1 MFVFYYGKETKMA
14 SFSADTVTSRQNPLV
29 TRLAKL
35 SDKKHRDVEGLFRI
49 DGVKLYA
56 EAIKS
61 GIKTEYTFIA
71 ESKRDKLT
79 SELANELANA
89 DGTVIFVS
97 DEVLSKLTDEAAPQ
111 GIVAFAKKFE
121 LAPFDVPE
129 GNFSALYLSQLRDP
143 GNLGTVIRTAYA
155 FGVDRVYI
163 SSDSADIYSPKVI
176 RAAMGTVFRQ
186 SISVVKDEVEF
197 ADMMKGN
204 GCTLYSAALRRDAK
218 KLGTFN
224 MPERVCFAIGNE
236 GHGLSDGFIDSS
248 SGTVFIPMSEGCES
262 LNAASAATAIIWE
275 MQRNSFC

>member
-1 MFVFYYGKETKMA
+1 MA
-14 SFSADTVTSRQNPLV
+14 SFSNDTITSRQNPLI
-29 TRLAKL
+29 TRMAKL
-35 SDKKHRDVEGLFRI
+35 SDKKHRDAEGLFRI

-71 ESKRDKLT
+71 ASRRDKLT
-79 SELANELANA
+79 AELDAELRQA
-89 DGTVIFVS
+89 DGSVIFVS

-111 GIVAFAKKFE
+111 GIVAFAKKFD
-121 LAPFDVPE
+121 LAPADVP
-129 GNFSALYLSQLRDP
+129 GGKFRSLYLSQLRDP

-163 SSDSADIYSPKVI
+163 SADSADIYSPKVI

-186 SISVVKDEVEF
+186 SVSVVSDELRFSV
-197 ADMMKGN
+197 MMKEC

-218 KLGTFN
+218 KLGAFDI
-224 MPERVCFAIGNE
+224 PECTCFAIGNE
-236 GHGLSDGFIDSS
+236 GHGLSDEFIDSC
-248 SGTVFIPMSEGCES
+248 SGTVFIPMAEGCES